1 MPHQLLRFGLSAAGK
16 AKFAALPEK
25 NPAHLFAVQVSYCAG
40 SVLLTKMLH
49 FKRAKSAFAALCNVE
64 KRQAVWYNREHADNT
79 RLDFRRASPQSK
91 RMDFN
96 IMNKNSFRYKNKR
109 RTGRL
114 RSFLSPAL
122 AALMVF
128 SSLAAC
134 TLTACKKDVGTP
146 EDNAASKDE
155 NTEEKDKDEQESWKI
170 GFSGIDME
178 NPYFLTLESA
188 IKEEL
193 DGKNCELIV
202 KDPKT
207 DPDMQASQIQ
217 EMIDEGINAIILSP
231 VDWEKITPSLEALK
245 EADVKIVNVDTQVK
259 EMDYVDA
266 YIGSDNYN
274 AGVLCGEDL
283 IKRCPDG
290 GKVAIL
296 ECPTQ
301 NSVNERITG
310 FEETLAKAE
319 NGFEIVAREDT
330 SGEFQKSLEA
340 AQKILSENSDIVAIM
355 CGNDQMAVG
364 AKTAMNVAEQGQIL
378 IYGVDGS
385 PDIKK
390 ELKKTENQIAGTV
403 AQSPISMGKDAAN
416 TVLNILNGKDYEKE
430 IKENVFM
437 INQENVDMYGVD
449 GWQ

>member
-1 MPHQLLRFGLSAAGK
+1 MLRKKISLLLA
-16 AKFAALPEK
+16 
-25 NPAHLFAVQVSYCAG
+25 
-40 SVLLTKMLH
+40 VLLVCMLG
-49 FKRAKSAFAALCNVE
+49 
-64 KRQAVWYNREHADNT
+64 
-79 RLDFRRASPQSK
+79 
-91 RMDFN
+91 M
-96 IMNKNSFRYKNKR
+96 
-109 RTGRL
+109 
-114 RSFLSPAL
+114 
-122 AALMVF
+122 
-128 SSLAAC
+128 
-134 TLTACKKDVGTP
+134 TACKKDVGTP
-146 EDNAASKDE
+146 EDNATAEEDTDE
-155 NTEEKDKDEQESWKI
+155 NADQEKYLI
-170 GFSGIDME
+170 GFSVIDME
-178 NPYFLTLESA
+178 NPYFITLESA
-188 IKEEL
+188 TREVVEA
-193 DGKNCELIV
+193 DDSTLIT
-202 KDPKT
+202 KDPGGNADK
-207 DPDMQASQIQ
+207 QAKQID
-217 EMIDEGINAIILSP
+217 EMIKDGINAIILSP
-231 VDWEKITPSLEALK
+231 VDWEKITPSLKKLK
-245 EADVKIVNVDTQVK
+245 DAGVKIINVDTQVK
-259 EMDYVDA
+259 EMSYVDA
-266 YIGSDNYN
+266 YVGSDNKN
-274 AGVLCGEDL
+274 AGYICGEDL
-283 IKRCPDG
+283 IKKSPDG
-290 GKVAIL
+290 GTVAIL

>member
-1 MPHQLLRFGLSAAGK
+1 
-16 AKFAALPEK
+16 
-25 NPAHLFAVQVSYCAG
+25 
-40 SVLLTKMLH
+40 MLH
-49 FKRAKSAFAALCNVE
+49 KEDKTEMKKKRALRILSLILLCAL
-64 KRQAVWYNREHADNT
+64 T
-79 RLDFRRASPQSK
+79 F
-91 RMDFN
+91 
-96 IMNKNSFRYKNKR
+96 
-109 RTGRL
+109 
-114 RSFLSPAL
+114 
-122 AALMVF
+122 
-128 SSLAAC
+128 
-134 TLTACKKDVGTP
+134 TACKKNVGTP

-301 NSVNERITG
+301 NSVNERISGYGVSLAIAEHG
-310 FEETLAKAE
+310 FEL
-319 NGFEIVAREDT
+319 VA
-330 SGEFQKSLEA
+330 QKSLEA

-403 AQSPISMGKDAAN
+403 AQSPISMGKHAAN

-430 IKENVFM
+430 IK
-437 INQENVDMYGVD
+437 
-449 GWQ
+449 

>member
-1 MPHQLLRFGLSAAGK
+1 MK
-16 AKFAALPEK
+16 K
-25 NPAHLFAVQVSYCAG
+25 
-40 SVLLTKMLH
+40 
-49 FKRAKSAFAALCNVE
+49 KRALRILSLILLCAL
-64 KRQAVWYNREHADNT
+64 T
-79 RLDFRRASPQSK
+79 
-91 RMDFN
+91 
-96 IMNKNSFRYKNKR
+96 
-109 RTGRL
+109 
-114 RSFLSPAL
+114 
-122 AALMVF
+122 F
-128 SSLAAC
+128 S
-134 TLTACKKDVGTP
+134 ACKKNVGTP

-355 CGNDQMAVG
+355 CGNDQMAVVP
-364 AKTAMNVAEQGQIL
+364 KQL
-378 IYGVDGS
+378 
-385 PDIKK
+385 
-390 ELKKTENQIAGTV
+390 
-403 AQSPISMGKDAAN
+403 
-416 TVLNILNGKDYEKE
+416 
-430 IKENVFM
+430 
-437 INQENVDMYGVD
+437 
-449 GWQ
+449 